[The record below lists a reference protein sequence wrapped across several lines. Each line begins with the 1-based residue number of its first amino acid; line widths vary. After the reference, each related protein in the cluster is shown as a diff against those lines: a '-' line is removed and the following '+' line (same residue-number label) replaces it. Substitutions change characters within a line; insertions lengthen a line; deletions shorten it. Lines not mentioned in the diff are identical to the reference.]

1 MVKKTRV
8 RFNVE
13 KYRKAVMKH
22 VAEEQNLRLI
32 AYAQDEITKMGDSL
46 KEKMKEKPSD
56 RTHNMLNSL
65 VWAVYYDG
73 KEKKHGYYR
82 KSSSTKGKAY
92 LHELSDNPRE
102 VNGRELAKEFLRT
115 YQPRVNNGWEIV
127 WAILA
132 PYYAYWEM
140 GHENRFYG
148 KFVKFDMM
156 TQRYDHIR
164 NTLGNLA
171 KVSFSVNVPK
181 Y

>member
-1 MVKKTRV
+1 MAKKTRV
-8 RFNVE
+8 RFNAN
-13 KYRKAVMKH
+13 KYRKAVMKR
-22 VAEEQNLRLI
+22 VADEQTIRLI
-32 AYAQDEITKMGDSL
+32 AYAQEEVSKMGDLL

-82 KSSSTKGKAY
+82 KSASTKGKAY
-92 LHELSDNPRE
+92 LHELSDEPRE

-132 PYYAYWEM
+132 PYYAYWEA
-140 GHENRFYG
+140 GHENVFYG

-164 NTLGNLA
+164 NTLGNHA
-171 KVSFSVNVPK
+171 RVSFSVNVPK